1 MFLKSLEIINTR
13 KKEIIRDIRFVRGLN
28 LIIDETPTTQDLK
41 TTSNNI
47 GKTTVIRL
55 IDFCL
60 GADPKNIYQDP
71 EFKHRSNEE
80 VKFLLE
86 DQAIL
91 IVLTLEMDN
100 KEIVIERNFLSR
112 SRKILKINGNNVQAQ
127 NFDNELK
134 KQIFNFTEAKPT
146 FKQIKAKNIRD
157 DAERLNFTVKVLG
170 SFGKNEEYEALY
182 LFWLGIKYESA
193 DRKRE
198 LLESQK
204 LEQKIYDRIIVDGN
218 ESKLTQFI
226 EILNRQIGELEHQKD
241 NFNINESYKE
251 DLNILDRIK
260 SELNSK
266 NSLIS
271 RLSLRKE
278 LIEES
283 QQSFEDEKTSINIK
297 ELEELYNRANTLLPS
312 LQKSFEDTVQF
323 HNHMVEEKI
332 NYITQELPELT
343 TKIQKL
349 DLEINRLL
357 AEEKEYSDKLRKA
370 GAIEE
375 LQIVIDELNQL
386 HENRGKYTEQLSK
399 LEDSTLKLSDIEK
412 ELTTIDYNIENLDA
426 NIQEKVRLF
435 NNHFAAISQKLYG
448 ETFALSASFEKQ
460 KRTNNK
466 FYKLSVDSLN
476 ARAGTGKKKGEI
488 LAFDLAYIKFADE
501 QNIKCLHFVLH
512 DQMETVD
519 NNQIITFLQEVSN
532 ANCQLITPVLRDKM
546 PAELQTGTYEILSLS
561 QDQKL
566 FKI

>member
-13 KKEIIRDIRFVRGLN
+13 KNEIIRDIPFIRGLN
-28 LIIDETPTTQDLK
+28 LIIDETPETVDLK
-41 TTSNNI
+41 NTSNNI

-60 GADPKNIYQDP
+60 GSDPKNIYQDP
-71 EFKHRSNEE
+71 EFKNRSNEE
-80 VKFLLE
+80 VKNFLE
-86 DQAIL
+86 DQEVL
-91 IVLTLEMDN
+91 IVLTLELDN
-100 KEIVIERNFLSR
+100 KEIVIERNFQSR
-112 SRKILKINGNNVQAQ
+112 SKKILKINGETIQSQ
-127 NFDNELK
+127 NFDFELK
-134 KQIFNFTEAKPT
+134 KQIFDFTATKPT

-157 DAERLNFTVKVLG
+157 DAERLSYTVKVLG
-170 SFGKNEEYEALY
+170 SFGKDAEYEALY
-182 LFWLGIKYESA
+182 LFWLGVQYESA

-198 LLESQK
+198 LLENQK
-204 LEQKIYDRIIVDGN
+204 LEQKLYDRIIVDGN
-218 ESKLTQFI
+218 ESKLNQFI
-226 EILNRQIGELEHQKD
+226 EILNRQIKELELKKD
-241 NFNINESYKE
+241 TFNINESYKE
-251 DLNILDRIK
+251 DLKQLNKIK
-260 SELNSK
+260 VDLNAK
-266 NSLIS
+266 NTLIS

-283 QQSFEDEKTSINIK
+283 QQSLEKEKTNINVK
-297 ELEELYNRANTLLPS
+297 ELEQLYIRANTLIPN

-323 HNHMVEEKI
+323 HNQMIEEKI
-332 NYITQELPELT
+332 NYITQELPELA
-343 TKIQKL
+343 TKIRKL
-349 DLEINRLL
+349 DTEINNLL
-357 AEEKEYSDKLRKA
+357 TAEKEFSDKLRKA

-375 LQIVIDELNQL
+375 LQVIIDELNQL
-386 HENRGKYTEQLSK
+386 YENRGKYTEQLSK
-399 LEDSTLKLSDIEK
+399 LEYSTQKLSIIEK
-412 ELTTIDYNIENLDA
+412 ELKTIDDNIENLDA

-435 NNHFAAISQKLYG
+435 NNHFADISQKLYG

-460 KRTNNK
+460 KKTNNK

-488 LAFDLAYIKFADE
+488 LAFDLAYIKFADK

-546 PAELQTGTYEILSLS
+546 PKELQTGDYEILSLS
-561 QDQKL
+561 HDQKL

>member
-1 MFLKSLEIINTR
+1 MFLKSLKIINTR
-13 KKEIIRDIRFVRGLN
+13 KNEIIRDINFIRGLN
-28 LIIDETPTTQDLK
+28 LIIDETPETVDLK
-41 TTSNNI
+41 STSNNI

-60 GADPKNIYQDP
+60 GGDPKNIYQDP
-71 EFKHRSNEE
+71 EFKNRSNEE
-80 VKFLLE
+80 VKNFLE
-86 DQAIL
+86 DQEVL
-91 IVLTLEMDN
+91 IVLTLEMGN
-100 KEIVIERNFLSR
+100 SKIVIERNFLNR
-112 SRKILKINGNNVQAQ
+112 RKKILKINGENIQSQ
-127 NFDNELK
+127 NFDFELK
-134 KQIFNFTEAKPT
+134 KQIFDFTEAKPT

-157 DAERLNFTVKVLG
+157 DAERLSYTVKVLG
-170 SFGKNEEYEALY
+170 SYGKDAEYEALY
-182 LFWLGIKYESA
+182 LFWLGVQYESA

-198 LLESQK
+198 LLEDQK
-204 LEQKIYDRIIVDGN
+204 LEQKIYDRIIADGN
-218 ESKLTQFI
+218 ESKLNQFI
-226 EILNRQIGELEHQKD
+226 EILNRQIDELEHKKD
-241 NFNINESYKE
+241 NFNINENYKKDLKQLDKIKS
-251 DLNILDRIK
+251 DLNT
-260 SELNSK
+260 K

-271 RLSLRKE
+271 RLSIRKE

-283 QQSFEDEKTSINIK
+283 RQSFEQEKTNIDVK
-297 ELEELYNRANTLLPS
+297 ELEELYSRANTLLPD

-323 HNHMVEEKI
+323 HNQMVEEKI

-343 TKIQKL
+343 NKIRNL
-349 DLEINRLL
+349 DTEINNLL
-357 AEEKEYSDKLRKA
+357 AAEKEFSDKLRKA

-375 LQIVIDELNQL
+375 LQIIIDELNQL
-386 HENRGKYTEQLSK
+386 YENKGKYTEQLSK
-399 LEDSTLKLSDIEK
+399 LKDSIQKLSAIEE
-412 ELTTIDYNIENLDA
+412 ELKTIDDNIENLDA

-435 NNHFAAISQKLYG
+435 NNHFADISQKLYG

-466 FYKLSVDSLN
+466 FYKLNVDSLN

-519 NNQIITFLQEVSN
+519 NNQIITFLQEVSK

-546 PAELQTGTYEILSLS
+546 PAELQTGAYEILSLS

>member
-1 MFLKSLEIINTR
+1 MFLKSLKIINIR
-13 KKEIIRDIRFVRGLN
+13 KNEIIRDIPFIRGLN
-28 LIIDETPTTQDLK
+28 LIIDETPEIVNLK
-41 TTSNNI
+41 KTSNNI

-60 GADPKNIYQDP
+60 GADPKIIYQDP
-71 EFKHRSNEE
+71 EFKNRSNEE
-80 VKFLLE
+80 VKSFLVDKE
-86 DQAIL
+86 
-91 IVLTLEMDN
+91 VL
-100 KEIVIERNFLSR
+100 
-112 SRKILKINGNNVQAQ
+112 INGEDIQAQ
-127 NFDNELK
+127 NFDFELK
-134 KQIFNFTEAKPT
+134 KQILDFTELKPT

-157 DAERLNFTVKVLG
+157 DAERLSYTVKVLG

-182 LFWLGIKYESA
+182 LFWLGVQYESA

-198 LLESQK
+198 LLEELK

-218 ESKLTQFI
+218 ESKLNQFI
-226 EILNRQIGELEHQKD
+226 EILNRQIKELEHKKD

-251 DLNILDRIK
+251 DLQHLNKIK
-260 SELNSK
+260 GDLNAK
-266 NSLIS
+266 NTLIS

-278 LIEES
+278 LINES
-283 QQSFEDEKTSINIK
+283 QQSLEQEKTNINVS
-297 ELEELYNRANTLLPS
+297 ELEQLYKKANTLIPNLH
-312 LQKSFEDTVQF
+312 KSFEDTVLF
-323 HNHMVEEKI
+323 HNQMIEGKI
-332 NYITQELPELT
+332 NYIAQELPELIA
-343 TKIQKL
+343 KISTL
-349 DLEINRLL
+349 DLEINNLL
-357 AEEKEYSDKLRKA
+357 RAEKKFSDKLRKA
-370 GAIEE
+370 GVIEE
-375 LQIVIDELNQL
+375 LQIVIDELNQIY
-386 HENRGKYTEQLSK
+386 ENKGKYTEQLSK
-399 LEDSTLKLSDIEK
+399 LEDSTLKLRDLEK
-412 ELTTIDYNIENLDA
+412 ELNTIDDNIKNLDV

-435 NNHFAAISQKLYG
+435 NNHFADISQKLYG

-519 NNQIITFLQEVSN
+519 NNQILTFLQEVSN
-532 ANCQLITPVLRDKM
+532 ANCQLIAPVLREKM
-546 PAELQTGTYEILSLS
+546 PKELQAGDYEILSLS

>member
-13 KKEIIRDIRFVRGLN
+13 KNEIIRDIPFIRGLN
-28 LIIDETPTTQDLK
+28 LIIDETPETIDLK
-41 TTSNNI
+41 NTSNNI

-71 EFKHRSNEE
+71 EFKNRSNEK
-80 VKFLLE
+80 VKNFLE
-86 DQAIL
+86 DQEVL

-100 KEIVIERNFLSR
+100 NEIVIERNFLSR
-112 SRKILKINGNNVQAQ
+112 GKKILKINGENIQSQ
-127 NFDNELK
+127 NFDFELK
-134 KQIFNFTEAKPT
+134 KQIFDFTEAKPT

-157 DAERLNFTVKVLG
+157 DAERLNYTVKVLG
-170 SFGKNEEYEALY
+170 SFGKDAEYEALY
-182 LFWLGIKYESA
+182 LFWLGVQYKSA

-198 LLESQK
+198 LLENQK

-218 ESKLTQFI
+218 ESKLNQFI
-226 EILNRQIGELEHQKD
+226 EILNRQIKELELKKD
-241 NFNINESYKE
+241 NFNINESYKTDLKQLDKIKN
-251 DLNILDRIK
+251 DLNA
-260 SELNSK
+260 K

-278 LIEES
+278 LILES
-283 QQSFEDEKTSINIK
+283 QQSLEQEKTNINVK
-297 ELEELYNRANTLLPS
+297 ELEELYNRANSLLPN
-312 LQKSFEDTVQF
+312 LQKSFEDTLKF
-323 HNHMVEEKI
+323 HNQMIEEKV

-343 TKIQKL
+343 TKIRNL
-349 DLEINRLL
+349 DSAINNLL
-357 AEEKEYSDKLRKA
+357 AAEKEFSDKLRKA

-375 LQIVIDELNQL
+375 LQVIIDELNHL
-386 HENRGKYTEQLSK
+386 YENKGKYTEQLSK
-399 LEDSTLKLSDIEK
+399 LEDSTQKLSDIEE
-412 ELTTIDYNIENLDA
+412 ELNIIDDNIENLDA

-435 NNHFAAISQKLYG
+435 NNQFADISQKLYG

-546 PAELQTGTYEILSLS
+546 PAELQTGAYEILSLS

>member
-13 KKEIIRDIRFVRGLN
+13 KNEIIRDIPFIRGLN
-28 LIIDETPTTQDLK
+28 LIIDETPEIVDLK
-41 TTSNNI
+41 KTSNNI

-60 GADPKNIYQDP
+60 GSDPKNIYQDP
-71 EFKHRSNEE
+71 EFTNRSNEE
-80 VKFLLE
+80 VKNFLV
-86 DQAIL
+86 DQEVL
-91 IVLTLEMDN
+91 IVLTLEIRTE
-100 KEIVIERNFLSR
+100 KIVIERNFLSR
-112 SRKILKINGNNVQAQ
+112 SKKILKINGEDIQAQ
-127 NFDNELK
+127 NFDFELK
-134 KQIFNFTEAKPT
+134 KQILDFTEVKPT

-157 DAERLNFTVKVLG
+157 DAERLNYTVKVLG
-170 SFGKNEEYEALY
+170 SWGKSEEYEALY
-182 LFWLGIKYESA
+182 LFWLGVPYESA

-198 LLESQK
+198 LLEDLK
-204 LEQKIYDRIIVDGN
+204 LEKKIYDRIIVDGN
-218 ESKLTQFI
+218 ESKLNQFI
-226 EILNRQIGELEHQKD
+226 EILNRQIKELEHKKD

-251 DLNILDRIK
+251 DLKQLNKIK
-260 SELNSK
+260 ADLNAK
-266 NSLIS
+266 NTLIG

-278 LIEES
+278 LIDES
-283 QQSFEDEKTSINIK
+283 QQSLEQEKTNINVK
-297 ELEELYNRANTLLPS
+297 ELEQLYKKANTLLPN

-323 HNHMVEEKI
+323 HNQMVEGKI
-332 NYITQELPELT
+332 DYITQELPELIA
-343 TKIQKL
+343 K
-349 DLEINRLL
+349 INRLDTAINNLL
-357 AEEKEYSDKLRKA
+357 AEEKEFSDKLQKA

-375 LQIVIDELNQL
+375 LQIIIDELNQL
-386 HENRGKYTEQLSK
+386 YENKGKYSEQLSK
-399 LEDSTLKLSDIEK
+399 LEDSTRKLKDIEK
-412 ELTTIDYNIENLDA
+412 ELSTIDDNIENLDT
-426 NIQEKVRLF
+426 NIQEKIRLF
-435 NNHFAAISQKLYG
+435 NNHFADISQKLYG

-460 KRTNNK
+460 KRANNK

-532 ANCQLITPVLRDKM
+532 ANCQLIAPVLRDKM
-546 PAELQTGTYEILSLS
+546 PKELQSGDYEILSLS

>member
-13 KKEIIRDIRFVRGLN
+13 KNEIIRDIPFIRGLN
-28 LIIDETPTTQDLK
+28 LIIDETPETIDLK
-41 TTSNNI
+41 KTSNNI

-71 EFKHRSNEE
+71 EFKNRSNEE
-80 VKFLLE
+80 VKNFLE
-86 DQAIL
+86 DQEVL

-100 KEIVIERNFLSR
+100 KEIVIERNFMSH
-112 SRKILKINGNNVQAQ
+112 SKKILKINGENIQAQ
-127 NFDNELK
+127 NFDFELK
-134 KQIFNFTEAKPT
+134 KQIFDFTEAKPT

-157 DAERLNFTVKVLG
+157 DAERLSYTVKVLG
-170 SFGKNEEYEALY
+170 SFGKDAEYEALY
-182 LFWLGIKYESA
+182 LFWLGVQYESA

-198 LLESQK
+198 LLENQK

-218 ESKLTQFI
+218 ESKLNQFI
-226 EILNRQIGELEHQKD
+226 EILNRQIKELELKKD
-241 NFNINESYKE
+241 NFNINESYKKDLKQLDKIKS
-251 DLNILDRIK
+251 DLNT
-260 SELNSK
+260 E

-271 RLSLRKE
+271 RLSLRRE
-278 LIEES
+278 LIIES
-283 QQSFEDEKTSINIK
+283 QQSLEKEKTNINVK
-297 ELEELYNRANTLLPS
+297 ELEELYSRANSLLPN
-312 LQKSFEDTVQF
+312 LQKSFEDTLQF
-323 HNHMVEEKI
+323 HNQMVEEKV

-343 TKIQKL
+343 TKIRNL
-349 DLEINRLL
+349 DTSINNLL
-357 AEEKEYSDKLRKA
+357 AAEKEFSDKLRKA

-375 LQIVIDELNQL
+375 LQVIIDELNQL
-386 HENRGKYTEQLSK
+386 YENKGKYTEQLSK
-399 LEDSTLKLSDIEK
+399 LEDSTQKLSDIEE
-412 ELTTIDYNIENLDA
+412 ELSTIDDNIENLDA

-435 NNHFAAISQKLYG
+435 NIQFADISQKLYR

-501 QNIKCLHFVLH
+501 QDIKCLHFVLH

-546 PAELQTGTYEILSLS
+546 PAELQTGAYEILSLS

>member
-13 KKEIIRDIRFVRGLN
+13 KNEIIRDIPFNRGLN
-28 LIIDETPTTQDLK
+28 LIIDETPATVNLK
-41 TTSNNI
+41 NTSNNI

-60 GADPKNIYQDP
+60 GSDAKNIYQDP
-71 EFKHRSNEE
+71 EFKDQSNEE
-80 VKFLLE
+80 VKNFLI
-86 DQAIL
+86 DQEVL
-91 IVLTLEMDN
+91 IVLTLEMGTE
-100 KEIVIERNFLSR
+100 KIVIERNFLNR
-112 SRKILKINGNNVQAQ
+112 SKKILKINGEPIQSQ
-127 NFDNELK
+127 NFDFELK
-134 KQIFNFTEAKPT
+134 KQILEFKEVKPT

-157 DAERLNFTVKVLG
+157 DAERLSYTVKVLG
-170 SFGKNEEYEALY
+170 SFGKPEEYEALY
-182 LFWLGIKYESA
+182 LFWLGVQYESA

-198 LLESQK
+198 LLDDLK
-204 LEQKIYDRIIVDGN
+204 LEQKIYNRIIIDGN
-218 ESKLTQFI
+218 ESKLNQFI
-226 EILNRQIGELEHQKD
+226 EILNRQIKELEHKKD

-251 DLNILDRIK
+251 DLKQLNKIK
-260 SELNSK
+260 GDLNAK
-266 NSLIS
+266 NTLIS

-283 QQSFEDEKTSINIK
+283 QQSLEQEKTNINVK
-297 ELEELYNRANTLLPS
+297 ELEQLYKKANTLLPN

-323 HNHMVEEKI
+323 HNQMIEGKI

-343 TKIQKL
+343 TKISKL
-349 DLEINRLL
+349 DTAINNLL
-357 AEEKEYSDKLRKA
+357 VAEKEFSDKLRKA

-375 LQIVIDELNQL
+375 LQVIIDELNQL
-386 HENRGKYTEQLSK
+386 YENKGKYTEQLSK
-399 LEDSTLKLSDIEK
+399 LEDSTQKLSDTEE
-412 ELTTIDYNIENLDA
+412 ELKTIDDNIENLDA

-435 NNHFAAISQKLYG
+435 NNHFSDISQKLYG

-501 QNIKCLHFVLH
+501 QNIRCLHFVLH

-532 ANCQLITPVLRDKM
+532 ANCQLIAPVLRDKM
-546 PAELQTGTYEILSLS
+546 PKELQTGDYEILSLS